1 MLIELQSDA
10 FKCINIKDG
19 KITFHQGLNTIIGYN
34 NSVGKSLLLFAIDF
48 AYGGK
53 DYSIIDPAMIENIG
67 HHTIKFT
74 HNFNGMLHT
83 YLRSTEQPDIIEEL
97 RNNQVIKHWTIDQY
111 RKYLSLQ
118 LNDQKLLLSFRELIG
133 PFSRINLKN
142 SNQVVYPMYFYNAQ
156 KLSNQ
161 VECLL
166 KTYHIY
172 EKYMDEKTTMQ
183 KRRSDLSK
191 YVGARELKIVETID
205 KNTRI
210 EYEKRI
216 VELKKIKNEIKI
228 KYSDGLITLDELQL
242 DNLKELRKQ
251 LKALRRQ
258 KTFLEAKKND
268 IILDMRDLETTVSSN
283 YNELKRFFP
292 NNNFKEL
299 DDVISY
305 AKKLSKITKNEKIES
320 INEIDENLSILNEN
334 ILELENEIKKIIPNK
349 KIPTSILDD
358 YAKID
363 AEILS
368 KENAIKKEM
377 EFEKYKLVASQSE
390 DTYKKKL
397 QQVIPDFVEEFNT
410 NLKLEN
416 NNIFPHHSS
425 PVLEINS
432 NTASSYSLHT
442 EADIGNASTTRGLI
456 IFDILALK
464 KTGVPYLIHDGFITN
479 AFVNDNLLKILN
491 YYVLS
496 CANLNN
502 KQIFLCLEKADTY
515 KETLREIAFS
525 HKVIELDLDEKSLYG
540 KAWNKS
546 K

>member
-1 MLIELQSDA
+1 MLIEIQSDV
-10 FKCINIKDG
+10 FKCKNIQDG
-19 KITFHQGLNTIIGYN
+19 KVSFHQGLNTIIGYN

-48 AYGGK
+48 AYGGE
-53 DYSIIDPAMIENIG
+53 DYSIIDQAMIENIG
-67 HHTIKFT
+67 HHEIKFT
-74 HNFNGMLHT
+74 HDFNGILHT
-83 YLRSTEQPDIIEEL
+83 YLRSTDQPDIVKEL
-97 RNNQVIKHWTIDQY
+97 RNNQVIKHWTIEQY
-111 RKYLSLQ
+111 RKYLYLQ
-118 LNDQKLLLSFRELIG
+118 LNDTNLLLSFRELIG

-156 KLSNQ
+156 KPSNQ

-172 EKYMDEKTTMQ
+172 EKYMNERTAMQ
-183 KRRSDLSK
+183 NRKSDLSK

-216 VELKKIKNEIKI
+216 EELKKLKNELKA

-258 KTFLEAKKND
+258 KTVLEAKKND
-268 IILDMRDLETTVSSN
+268 IILDMGDLETAISSN

-305 AKKLSKITKNEKIES
+305 AKKLIKITKNEKIES
-320 INEIDENLSILNEN
+320 INEIDENLFILNKN

-363 AEILS
+363 AEILA

-377 EFEKYKLVASQSE
+377 EFEKYKLVANQSE

-397 QQVIPDFVEEFNT
+397 QQVIPNFVEEFNMYLKSENDSIFS
-410 NLKLEN
+410 NL
-416 NNIFPHHSS
+416 SS
-425 PVLEINS
+425 PVLEINA

-464 KTGVPYLIHDGFITN
+464 KTCVPYLIHDGFITN
-479 AFVNDNLLKILN
+479 AFVNENLVKILN
-491 YYVLS
+491 YYVTS
-496 CANLNN
+496 CETLKN
-502 KQIFLCLEKADTY
+502 KQVFLCLEKADTY
-515 KETLREIAFS
+515 KEELKEIAFT
-525 HKVIELDLDEKSLYG
+525 HKIIELDLDDKSLYG
-540 KAWNKS
+540 RAWNKS

>member
-1 MLIELQSDA
+1 MLIELQSDV
-10 FKCINIKDG
+10 FKCKNIQEG
-19 KITFHQGLNTIIGYN
+19 KISFHQGLNTIIGYN

-48 AYGGK
+48 AYGGE
-53 DYSIIDPAMIENIG
+53 DYSTIDQAMIENIG

-74 HNFNGMLHT
+74 HNFNGILHT
-83 YLRSTEQPDIIEEL
+83 YLRSTEQPDIVKEL

-111 RKYLSLQ
+111 RKYLHLQ
-118 LNDQKLLLSFRELIG
+118 LNDPSLLLSFRELIG

-142 SNQVVYPMYFYNAQ
+142 SNQVAYPMYFYNAQ
-156 KLSNQ
+156 KPSNQ

-172 EKYMDEKTTMQ
+172 EKYMDEKITMQ
-183 KRRSDLSK
+183 NRKSDLSK

-216 VELKKIKNEIKI
+216 EELNKLKNELKI

-258 KTFLEAKKND
+258 KTVLEAKKND
-268 IILDMRDLETTVSSN
+268 IILDMGDLETTVSSN

-305 AKKLSKITKNEKIES
+305 AKKLIKITKNEKIES
-320 INEIDENLSILNEN
+320 INEIDENLSILNVN

-363 AEILS
+363 AEILA

-377 EFEKYKLVASQSE
+377 EFEKYKLVANQSE

-397 QQVIPDFVEEFNT
+397 QQVIPDFVEEFNIYLKSENDSIFS
-410 NLKLEN
+410 NL
-416 NNIFPHHSS
+416 SS
-425 PVLEINS
+425 PVLEINA

-464 KTGVPYLIHDGFITN
+464 KTCVPYLIHDGFITN
-479 AFVNDNLLKILN
+479 AFVNENLVKILN
-491 YYVLS
+491 YYVTS
-496 CANLNN
+496 CETLKN
-502 KQIFLCLEKADTY
+502 KQVFLCLEKADTY
-515 KETLREIAFS
+515 KEKLKEIAFT
-525 HKVIELDLDEKSLYG
+525 HKIIELDLDDKSLYG
-540 KAWNKS
+540 RAWNKS

>member
-1 MLIELQSDA
+1 MLIEIQSDV
-10 FKCINIKDG
+10 FKCKNIQDG
-19 KITFHQGLNTIIGYN
+19 KVSFHQGLNTIIGYN

-48 AYGGK
+48 AYGGE
-53 DYSIIDPAMIENIG
+53 DYSIIDQAMIENIG
-67 HHTIKFT
+67 HHEIKFT
-74 HNFNGMLHT
+74 HDFNGILHT
-83 YLRSTEQPDIIEEL
+83 YLRSTDQPDIVKEL
-97 RNNQVIKHWTIDQY
+97 RNNQVIKHWTIEQY
-111 RKYLSLQ
+111 RKYLYLQ
-118 LNDQKLLLSFRELIG
+118 LNDTNLLLSFRELIG

-156 KLSNQ
+156 KPSNQ

-172 EKYMDEKTTMQ
+172 EKYMNERTAMQ
-183 KRRSDLSK
+183 NRKSDLSK

-216 VELKKIKNEIKI
+216 EELKKLKNELKA

-258 KTFLEAKKND
+258 KTVLEAKKND
-268 IILDMRDLETTVSSN
+268 IILDMGDLETAISSN

-305 AKKLSKITKNEKIES
+305 AKKLIKITKNEKIES
-320 INEIDENLSILNEN
+320 INEIDENLFILNEN

-363 AEILS
+363 AEILA

-377 EFEKYKLVASQSE
+377 EFEKYKLVANQSE

-397 QQVIPDFVEEFNT
+397 QQVIPDFVEEFNMY
-410 NLKLEN
+410 LKLEN
-416 NNIFPHHSS
+416 DSIFSNLSS
-425 PVLEINS
+425 PVLEINA

-464 KTGVPYLIHDGFITN
+464 KTCVPYLIHDGFITN
-479 AFVNDNLLKILN
+479 AFVNENLVKILN
-491 YYVLS
+491 YYVTS
-496 CANLNN
+496 CETLKN
-502 KQIFLCLEKADTY
+502 KQVFLCLEKADTY
-515 KETLREIAFS
+515 KEELKEIAFT
-525 HKVIELDLDEKSLYG
+525 HKIIELDLDDKSLYG
-540 KAWNKS
+540 RAWNKS